1 MFLLVYDNIF
11 VPMIFSVLEIS
22 MKRVVSNVCEFN
34 MLSFVS
40 IGFLIQFA
48 RFVQCL
54 VAVNTDQNSSADK
67 LVFVHGVNKQTVR
80 LISFQIYQLKFLQ
93 FSILKQT
100 EQLCRHAERS
110 IIETFPNDPYKGT
123 CVSYYNIKAIKPYR
137 QLTNVN
143 CF

>member
-1 MFLLVYDNIF
+1 
-11 VPMIFSVLEIS
+11 

-93 FSILKQT
+93 FS
-100 EQLCRHAERS
+100 
-110 IIETFPNDPYKGT
+110 F
-123 CVSYYNIKAIKPYR
+123 
-137 QLTNVN
+137 
-143 CF
+143 